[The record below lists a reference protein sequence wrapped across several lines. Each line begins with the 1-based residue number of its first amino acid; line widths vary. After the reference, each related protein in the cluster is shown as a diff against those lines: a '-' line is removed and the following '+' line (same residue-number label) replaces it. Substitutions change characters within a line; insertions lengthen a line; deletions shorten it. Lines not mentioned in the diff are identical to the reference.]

1 MFKISNNTNIIAI
14 FAKICYND
22 NMKIIVTSGFGIE
35 TATKLE
41 LRALGIDAPSER
53 GRFYFEGSTQDV
65 INCNLHLRA
74 AGKVYVELAKFRAT
88 TFDDL
93 FDRVYDMPWADVI
106 PKDAVIIVNAK
117 SIDSTLFA
125 MSSLQSVSK
134 KAIVK
139 KLCEK
144 YRSLPENGVVVKL
157 EISIVNDVCSV
168 LLDTTG
174 DGLHKRGY
182 RDMVWEAPIKET
194 IAAAIIKLSVWNP
207 ERPMIDAFTGSG
219 TFPIECAMVALNM
232 PAGLK
237 RKFLLEDNSLVFDPS
252 LMIEAKKQ
260 GEANINWDAKPRISG
275 FDIDKR
281 AIRLAQHHAENFGLS
296 KYIHFEAS
304 DMRNISSRY
313 KYGVIISNPPY
324 GERLM
329 GNEDLMSLYRD
340 FGKMYRSLDSW
351 SLYAIT
357 SHDGFERAFGSRA
370 TKNRKIYNAKLECRL
385 DQYLGERPPRK
396 VAQEDSK
403 VEE

>member
-1 MFKISNNTNIIAI
+1 
-14 FAKICYND
+14 
-22 NMKIIVTSGFGIE
+22 MKIIVTSGFGIE

-41 LRALGIDAPSER
+41 LRSLGIDAPSER
-53 GRFYFEGSTQDV
+53 GRFYFDGTVDDV

-74 AGKVYVELAKFRAT
+74 AGKVYVELAKFEAS

-93 FDRVYDMPWADVI
+93 FDGVHQLNWADII
-106 PKDAVIIVNAK
+106 PQNGVIIVNAK

-125 MSSLQSVSK
+125 VSSLQSVSK

-144 YRSLPENGVVVKL
+144 YRSLPEDGIAVKI
-157 EISIVNDVCSV
+157 EISIVNDICSV

-194 IAAAIIKLSVWNP
+194 IAAAIVKLSVWNP

-219 TFPIECAMVALNM
+219 TIPIECAMVALNM
-232 PAGLK
+232 APGLK
-237 RKFLLEDNSLVFDPS
+237 RKFLLEENSLAFDPS
-252 LMIEAKKQ
+252 LMANAKRQAEEA
-260 GEANINWDAKPRISG
+260 INWDAKPRIAG

-296 KYIHFEAS
+296 KYIHFEVN

-329 GNEDLMSLYRD
+329 GNEDLAELYRD
-340 FGKMYRSLDSW
+340 FGRMFRSLDCW

-357 SHDGFERAFGSRA
+357 SYQGFERAFGMWA

-385 DQYLGERPPRK
+385 YQYLGERPPRRPYG
-396 VAQEDSK
+396 SN
-403 VEE
+403 EELQTKDE

>member
-1 MFKISNNTNIIAI
+1 
-14 FAKICYND
+14 
-22 NMKIIVTSGFGIE
+22 MKIIVTSGFGIE

-41 LRALGIDAPSER
+41 LRSLGIEAPSER
-53 GRFYFEGSTQDV
+53 GRFYFEGTTQDV
-65 INCNLHLRA
+65 VNCNLNLRV
-74 AGKVYVELAKFRAT
+74 AGKVYVELDKFRAT

-93 FDRVYDMPWADVI
+93 FDGIYAMPWADII
-106 PKDAVIIVNAK
+106 PQNAVIIVNAK

-144 YRSLPENGVVVKL
+144 YRSLPEDGVVVKL
-157 EISIVNDVCSV
+157 EISLVNDVCSV

-194 IAAAIIKLSVWNP
+194 IASAIIKLSVWNP
-207 ERPMIDAFTGSG
+207 DRPIIDAFTGSG
-219 TFPIECAMVALNM
+219 TIPIECAMIALNM
-232 PAGLK
+232 APGLK

-252 LMIEAKKQ
+252 LMRLAKQ
-260 GEANINWDAKPRISG
+260 QAEANINWDAKPRISG

-329 GNEDLMSLYRD
+329 GNEDLFGLYRD
-340 FGKMYRSLDSW
+340 FGKMYRSLDNW

-357 SHDGFERAFGSRA
+357 SFTNFERAFGSMA

-385 DQYLGERPPRK
+385 YQYLGERPPRRPRL
-396 VAQEDSK
+396 
-403 VEE
+403 EEGKEE